1 MGWESYVAVSPL
13 SGFKTSF
20 YEGGTRPPLIIK
32 EAQVSSSSPSNNSNT
47 NFVKSFVYVTD
58 ITPTILE
65 FANV

>member
-1 MGWESYVAVSPL
+1 MAVSPL

-32 EAQVSSSSPSNNSNT
+32 EPQISSSSSPSNNSNT
-47 NFVKSFVYVTD
+47 NLVKSFVYVTD